1 MTRTNHT
8 PAAARPKR
16 PEGRRRRLSGM
27 GSAILTRLRHLSLD
41 GIRQDA
47 RYALR
52 AMRKKP
58 AFTALAIVTL
68 ALGIGVNTAS
78 VAVAYGI
85 LVRPLPYHDASRV
98 VVLNLLF
105 PDGGDL
111 GFSPAALQAWLPRL
125 RTVESA
131 AGYYRREV
139 SLRSGDRSDV
149 VPAAFVTEKFFEVLG
164 RPGESGRAAS
174 GPQTSE
180 ILVGRRRIDRLVSGD
195 AKGLV
200 GMPVIVSDKPH
211 TIGGVVPSEFA
222 FPDDE
227 VAVWVRSAALVPGTK
242 PQNAGYSK
250 IVARLARGAT
260 LEQFRDEANRVR
272 LELNPKSREVVS
284 LTVLSESAAGVLRP
298 LVVAALAGALLVL
311 LVASANVATLFIGR
325 DVSRARELAARMAL
339 GATPLQ
345 LVRSV
350 LVETALVAVM
360 ASLAGMGIGAV
371 ALKVFVSQAAGGIP
385 GLHRVSMGMPIV
397 LAIAALTAIVTLGC
411 AAAPA
416 WHAARADFQP
426 FLRAAGAS
434 RPRAWRVRE
443 ALVVAQIALSCV
455 LLVGAGLLARTV
467 SVLMMEDHGFE
478 PTNAIEAKV
487 VLSDVVLFT
496 NAAREAFVRDL
507 VARAR
512 ALPGVEH
519 AGFGTNLPPRPAPI
533 TMSMRVV
540 RGSRDETR
548 LLKVGMATPGYFRAL
563 GARFVAGRDFEE
575 ADGRPGASSVIL
587 SESAA
592 RFYYPD
598 EDPIG
603 RTISSLPAVFGVAG
617 SPRIVGVIRDLKAE
631 GLDSPAT
638 SAVYI
643 PWGLR
648 PLGSGYL
655 VVRAS
660 GDGNRLASEV
670 RSVARALDPAVPVPE
685 VQTLEDVLAQ
695 SIANRRVRAMPAVGF
710 GVLAL
715 AVAFVGVLATLATLV
730 AERRRDL
737 AIRAALG
744 ASPAQLTWTIAGRG
758 LVLTACGVAAGL
770 GLGGAASRGLSSL
783 LYGVGPYDALTFAGT
798 ALVVGGGAVL
808 MTYVAARG
816 TRRVDPIAALKTE

>member
-1 MTRTNHT
+1 MR
-8 PAAARPKR
+8 
-16 PEGRRRRLSGM
+16 
-27 GSAILTRLRHLSLD
+27 SAILTRLRHLSLD
-41 GIRQDA
+41 GIRQDS

-58 AFTALAIVTL
+58 AFTALAVVTL

-85 LVRPLPYHDASRV
+85 LVRPLPYHDPSRV

-139 SLRSGDRSDV
+139 TLRSGDRSNV
-149 VPAAFVTEKFFEVLG
+149 VPAAFVTDKFFEVLG
-164 RPGESGRAAS
+164 TPAALGRAAS
-174 GPQTSE
+174 SPETSE

-195 AKGLV
+195 ANGSV
-200 GMPVIVSDKPH
+200 GVPVTVSDRPH
-211 TIGGVVPSEFA
+211 TIGGVMPSAFA

-227 VAVWVRSAALVPGTK
+227 VGVWVRSAALVPGTK

-250 IVARLARGAT
+250 IVARLARGVT
-260 LEQFRDEANRVR
+260 LEQFRDDANRVR
-272 LELNPKSREVVS
+272 LELNPQSQDGVS
-284 LTVLSESAAGVLRP
+284 LTVLSESAAGGLRP
-298 LVVAALAGALLVL
+298 VLGAALAGALLVL

-339 GATPLQ
+339 GATPRQ

-350 LVETALVAVM
+350 LIETALVAVM
-360 ASLAGMGIGAV
+360 ASLAGIGIGAV

-385 GLHRVSMGMPIV
+385 GLHRVSMGVPGSPIV
-397 LAIAALTAIVTLGC
+397 LTIAALTVLVTLVC

-416 WHAARADFQP
+416 WHAARADFRP
-426 FLRAAGAS
+426 FLRGAAAS

-467 SVLMMEDHGFE
+467 SVLMKEDHGFE
-478 PTNAIEAKV
+478 PAGAIEAKV
-487 VLSDVVLFT
+487 VLSDVVLMSS
-496 NAAREAFVRDL
+496 AAREAFVKGL
-507 VARAR
+507 VDRAR
-512 ALPGVEH
+512 AMPGVEH

-533 TMSMRVV
+533 TMSMRLV
-540 RGSRDETR
+540 RGGRDETR
-548 LLKVGMATPGYFRAL
+548 FLKVGMATPGYFRAL
-563 GARFVAGRDFEE
+563 GARFITGRDFEE
-575 ADGRPGASSVIL
+575 ADSRPGASFVIL

-592 RFYYPD
+592 RFYFPD

-603 RTISSLPAVFGVAG
+603 RTISQLPAVFGVAG
-617 SPRIVGVIRDLKAE
+617 SPRVVGVVRDLKAE

-655 VVRAS
+655 VVRGS
-660 GDGNRLASEV
+660 GAPRLANEI
-670 RSVARALDPAVPVPE
+670 RSAARALDAAVPVPE
-685 VQTLEDVLAQ
+685 VQTLENVLAQ

-730 AERRRDL
+730 EERRRDL

-744 ASPAQLTWTIAGRG
+744 ASPARLTWTIAGRG

-770 GLGGAASRGLSSL
+770 GLSGAAARGLSSL
-783 LYGVGPYDALTFAGT
+783 LYGVGPYDAMTFAGT

-808 MTYVAARG
+808 MTYAAALG
-816 TRRVDPIAALKTE
+816 TWRVDPLAALKTE

>member
-1 MTRTNHT
+1 MRSIT
-8 PAAARPKR
+8 
-16 PEGRRRRLSGM
+16 
-27 GSAILTRLRHLSLD
+27 LTRLRHLSLD

-52 AMRKKP
+52 ALRREP
-58 AFTALAIVTL
+58 AFTALAVVTL
-68 ALGIGVNTAS
+68 ALGIGANTAS

-85 LVRPLPYHDASRV
+85 LVRPLPYHDPSRV

-111 GFSPAALQAWLPRL
+111 GLSPAALQAWLPLL

-139 SLRSGDRSDV
+139 TLRSGDRSNV
-149 VPAAFVTEKFFEVLG
+149 VPAAFVTDKFFAVLG
-164 RPGESGRAAS
+164 TPAEAGRAAS
-174 GPQTSE
+174 SPETSE

-195 AKGLV
+195 ANRSV
-200 GMPVIVSDKPH
+200 GMPVTVSDRPH
-211 TIGGVVPSEFA
+211 TIGGIMPSEFA

-227 VAVWVRSAALVPGTK
+227 VGVWLRSAALVPGTK

-250 IVARLARGAT
+250 IVARLARGVT
-260 LEQFRDEANRVR
+260 LEQFRDDANRVR
-272 LELNPKSREVVS
+272 LELNPQSREGVS
-284 LTVLSESAAGVLRP
+284 LTVLSESVAVGLRP
-298 LVVAALAGALLVL
+298 VLGAALAGALLVL

-325 DVSRARELAARMAL
+325 DVSRAGEFTTRMAL
-339 GATPLQ
+339 GATPAQ

-350 LVETALVAVM
+350 LIETALVAVM

-371 ALKVFVSQAAGGIP
+371 ALQVFVSQATGGIP
-385 GLHRVSMGMPIV
+385 ALHRVSMGVPTV
-397 LAIAALTAIVTLGC
+397 LVIAALTVIVALVC

-416 WHAARADFQP
+416 WHAARADFRP
-426 FLRAAGAS
+426 FLRAGAS
-434 RPRAWRVRE
+434 RPRAWRIRE

-467 SVLMMEDHGFE
+467 SVLMKEDHGFE
-478 PTNAIEAKV
+478 PAGAIEAKV
-487 VLSDVVLFT
+487 VLSDVVLLSS
-496 NAAREAFVRDL
+496 AAREAFVKGL
-507 VARAR
+507 VDRAR
-512 ALPGVEH
+512 AMPGVEH

-533 TMSMRVV
+533 TMSMRLVN
-540 RGSRDETR
+540 GGRDETR
-548 LLKVGMATPGYFRAL
+548 FLKVGMATPGYFRAL
-563 GARFVAGRDFEE
+563 GVRFLAGRDFEE
-575 ADGRPGASSVIL
+575 ADSRPGASFVIL

-592 RFYYPD
+592 RFYFSG

-603 RTISSLPAVFGVAG
+603 RTISQLPAVFGVAG
-617 SPRIVGVIRDLKAE
+617 SPRVVGVVGDLKAE

-655 VVRAS
+655 VMRAS
-660 GDGNRLASEV
+660 SAPRLANEI
-670 RSVARALDPAVPVPE
+670 RSAARALDAAVPVPE
-685 VQTLEDVLAQ
+685 VQTLENVLAQ
-695 SIANRRVRAMPAVGF
+695 SIANRRVRAMPAIGF

-737 AIRAALG
+737 AIRAVLG
-744 ASPAQLTWTIAGRG
+744 ASPARLTWTIAGRG
-758 LVLTACGVAAGL
+758 LVLSACGVAAGL
-770 GLGGAASRGLSSL
+770 GLSGAAARGLSSL
-783 LYGVGPYDALTFAGT
+783 LYGVGPYDAMTFAGT

-808 MTYVAARG
+808 MTYAAALG
-816 TRRVDPIAALKTE
+816 TWRVDPLTALKME

>member
-1 MTRTNHT
+1 MRST
-8 PAAARPKR
+8 
-16 PEGRRRRLSGM
+16 
-27 GSAILTRLRHLSLD
+27 ILTRLRNLSLD

-58 AFTALAIVTL
+58 AFTALAVVTL
-68 ALGIGVNTAS
+68 ALGIGVNSAS
-78 VAVAYGI
+78 VAVTYGI
-85 LVRPLPYHDASRV
+85 LVRPLPYHDPSRV

-105 PDGGDL
+105 PDGDDL
-111 GFSPAALQAWLPRL
+111 GFSPATLQAWLPRL

-139 SLRSGDRSDV
+139 TLRSGDRSSV
-149 VPAAFVTEKFFEVLG
+149 VPAAFVTGEFFEVLG
-164 RPGESGRAAS
+164 TPAELGRAAA
-174 GPQTSE
+174 GPETSE

-195 AKGLV
+195 ANGSV
-200 GMPVIVSDKPH
+200 GVPVTVSDKPH
-211 TIGGVVPSEFA
+211 TIGGIMPSEFA

-227 VAVWVRSAALVPGTK
+227 VGVWVRSAALVPGTK

-260 LEQFRDEANRVR
+260 LEQFRDDANRVR
-272 LELNPKSREVVS
+272 LELNPQSREGVS
-284 LTVLSESAAGVLRP
+284 LTVLSESAAGGLRP
-298 LVVAALAGALLVL
+298 VLGAALAGALLVL

-325 DVSRARELAARMAL
+325 DVSRARELAALMAI
-339 GATPLQ
+339 GATPAQ

-350 LVETALVAVM
+350 VVETAVVALMATLV
-360 ASLAGMGIGAV
+360 GMGIGAA
-371 ALKVFVSQAAGGIP
+371 ALKVFVSQTASGIP
-385 GLHRVSMGMPIV
+385 GLHRVAMGVPGFPTVLTIV
-397 LAIAALTAIVTLGC
+397 VLTVVVTLVC

-416 WHAARADFQP
+416 WHAARADFRP
-426 FLRAAGAS
+426 FLRGAAAS

-467 SVLMMEDHGFE
+467 SVLMKEDHGFE
-478 PTNAIEAKV
+478 PAGAIEAKV
-487 VLSDVVLFT
+487 VLSDVVLLSS
-496 NAAREAFVRDL
+496 AAREAFVKSL
-507 VARAR
+507 VDRAR
-512 ALPGVEH
+512 AMPGVEH
-519 AGFGTNLPPRPAPI
+519 VGFGTNLPPRPAPI
-533 TMSMRVV
+533 TMSMRLV
-540 RGSRDETR
+540 RGGRDETR
-548 LLKVGMATPGYFRAL
+548 MLKVGMATPGYFRAL

-575 ADGRPGASSVIL
+575 ADDRSGASSVIL

-592 RFYYPD
+592 RFYFPG

-603 RTISSLPAVFGVAG
+603 QTISSLPAVFGVAG
-617 SPRIVGVIRDLKAE
+617 SPRIVGVVRDLKAE
-631 GLDSPAT
+631 GLDLPAT

-660 GDGNRLASEV
+660 GNPMRLANEV
-670 RSVARALDPAVPVPE
+670 RSAASALDPAVPVPE

-695 SIANRRVRAMPAVGF
+695 SIANRCVRALPAIGF

-744 ASPAQLTWTIAGRG
+744 ASPARLTWTILGRG

-770 GLGGAASRGLSSL
+770 GLSVAAARGLSSL
-783 LYGVGPYDALTFAGT
+783 LYGVGPYDAMTFAGT

-808 MTYVAARG
+808 MTYAAALG
-816 TRRVDPIAALKTE
+816 TRRVDPLAALKME

>member
-1 MTRTNHT
+1 ML
-8 PAAARPKR
+8 A
-16 PEGRRRRLSGM
+16 
-27 GSAILTRLRHLSLD
+27 AILTCLRHFSLD
-41 GIRQDA
+41 GVRQDV
-47 RYALR
+47 RCALR
-52 AMRKKP
+52 AMRNKP

-85 LVRPLPYHDASRV
+85 LVRPLPYHDPSRV

-125 RTVESA
+125 RAVESA

-139 SLRSGDRSDV
+139 TLRSGDRSTV
-149 VPAAFVTEKFFEVLG
+149 VPAAFVTDKFFEVLG
-164 RPGESGRAAS
+164 TPAESGRAAS
-174 GPQTSE
+174 SPETSE
-180 ILVGRRRIDRLVSGD
+180 ILLGRRRMDRLVSGA
-195 AKGLV
+195 AKGSV
-200 GMPVIVSDKPH
+200 GMPVTVSDRPH
-211 TIGGVVPSEFA
+211 TIGGVMPSEFA

-227 VAVWVRSAALVPGTK
+227 VGLWVRSAALVPGTK

-250 IVARLARGAT
+250 IVARLARGVT
-260 LEQFRDEANRVR
+260 LEQFRDDANRVR
-272 LELNPKSREVVS
+272 LELNPQSREGVS
-284 LTVLSESAAGVLRP
+284 LTVLSESAAGGLRP
-298 LVVAALAGALLVL
+298 VLGAALAGALLVL

-339 GATPLQ
+339 GATPRQ

-371 ALKVFVSQAAGGIP
+371 ALKVFVSQAAGAIP
-385 GLHRVSMGMPIV
+385 ALHRVSMGVPTV
-397 LAIAALTAIVTLGC
+397 LAIAALTVIVTLVC

-416 WHAARADFQP
+416 WHAARADFSP

-467 SVLMMEDHGFE
+467 SVLLKEDHGFE
-478 PTNAIEAKV
+478 PAGAIEAKV
-487 VLSDVVLFT
+487 VLSDVVLLS
-496 NAAREAFVRDL
+496 NAVREAFVRDL
-507 VARAR
+507 VERAR
-512 ALPGVEH
+512 AMPGVEH

-533 TMSMRVV
+533 TMSMRLV
-540 RGSRDETR
+540 RGGRDETR
-548 LLKVGMATPGYFRAL
+548 FLKVGMATPGYFRAL
-563 GARFVAGRDFEE
+563 GTRFLAGRDFEE
-575 ADGRPGASSVIL
+575 TDSRPGASFVIL

-592 RFYYPD
+592 RFYFPD

-603 RTISSLPAVFGVAG
+603 RTISQLPAVFGVAG
-617 SPRIVGVIRDLKAE
+617 SPRVVGVVRDLKAE

-660 GDGNRLASEV
+660 GAPRLANEI
-670 RSVARALDPAVPVPE
+670 RSAARALDAAVPVPE
-685 VQTLEDVLAQ
+685 VQTLEDALAQ
-695 SIANRRVRAMPAVGF
+695 SIANRRVRAMPAIGF

-715 AVAFVGVLATLATLV
+715 AVAFVGVLATLASLV

-744 ASPAQLTWTIAGRG
+744 ASPARLTWTILGRG
-758 LVLTACGVAAGL
+758 LVLTAWGVAAGL
-770 GLGGAASRGLSSL
+770 GLSRAAARGLSSL
-783 LYGVGPYDALTFAGT
+783 LYGVGPYDAMTFAGT

-808 MTYVAARG
+808 MTYAAALG
-816 TRRVDPIAALKTE
+816 TWRVDPLEALKME

>member
-1 MTRTNHT
+1 
-8 PAAARPKR
+8 
-16 PEGRRRRLSGM
+16 
-27 GSAILTRLRHLSLD
+27 LRHLSLD
-41 GIRQDA
+41 GVRDDA

-52 AMRKKP
+52 VMRKKP
-58 AFTALAIVTL
+58 AFAALPIVTL

-85 LVRPLPYHDASRV
+85 LVRPLPYHDPSRI

-139 SLRSGDRSDV
+139 TIRSGDRSNV
-149 VPAAFVTEKFFEVLG
+149 VPGAFVTDNFFEVLG
-164 RPGESGRAAS
+164 TPAELGRPATSSE
-174 GPQTSE
+174 TSE
-180 ILVGRRRIDRLVSGD
+180 ILVGRRRIDQLVSGD

-200 GMPVIVSDKPH
+200 GMPVTVSDRPH
-211 TIGGVVPSEFA
+211 TIAGVMPSEFA

-227 VAVWVRSAALVPGTK
+227 VGVWVRSAALVAGTK

-260 LEQFRDEANRVR
+260 LEQFRDDANRVR
-272 LELNPKSREVVS
+272 LELNPQSREGVS
-284 LTVLSESAAGVLRP
+284 LTVLSDSAAGGLRP
-298 LVVAALAGALLVL
+298 VLGAALAGALLVL

-339 GATPLQ
+339 GATPRQ

-360 ASLAGMGIGAV
+360 ASLAGMGIGVV
-371 ALKVFVSQAAGGIP
+371 ALKVFVSQAAGAIP
-385 GLHRVSMGMPIV
+385 ALHRVSMGVPTV
-397 LAIAALTAIVTLGC
+397 LAIAALTVIVTLVC

-416 WHAARADFQP
+416 WHAARADFSP

-467 SVLMMEDHGFE
+467 SVLLKEDHGFE
-478 PTNAIEAKV
+478 PAGAIEAKV
-487 VLSDVVLFT
+487 VLSDVVLLS
-496 NAAREAFVRDL
+496 NAVREAFVRDL
-507 VARAR
+507 VERAR
-512 ALPGVEH
+512 AMPGVEH

-533 TMSMRVV
+533 TMSMRLV
-540 RGSRDETR
+540 RGGRDETR
-548 LLKVGMATPGYFRAL
+548 FLNVGMATPGYFRAL
-563 GARFVAGRDFEE
+563 GTRFLAGRDFEE
-575 ADGRPGASSVIL
+575 TDSRPGASFVIL

-592 RFYYPD
+592 RFYFPD

-603 RTISSLPAVFGVAG
+603 RTISQLPAVFGVAG
-617 SPRIVGVIRDLKAE
+617 SPRVVGVVRDLKAE

-660 GDGNRLASEV
+660 GAPRLANEI
-670 RSVARALDPAVPVPE
+670 RSAARALDAAVPVPE
-685 VQTLEDVLAQ
+685 VQTLEDALAQ
-695 SIANRRVRAMPAVGF
+695 SIANRRVRAMPAIGF

-715 AVAFVGVLATLATLV
+715 AVAFVGVLATLTSLV

-744 ASPAQLTWTIAGRG
+744 ASPARLTWTILERG
-758 LVLTACGVAAGL
+758 LVLTAWGVAAGL
-770 GLGGAASRGLSSL
+770 GLSRAAARGLSSL
-783 LYGVGPYDALTFAGT
+783 LYGVGPYDAMTFAGT

-808 MTYVAARG
+808 MTYAAALG
-816 TRRVDPIAALKTE
+816 TWRVDPLEALKME